1 MQIIKQKTYCEKETE
16 MDFDVIIIGAG
27 PAGLSAGIYCARAGI
42 RSLILS
48 PQGAGGQVSYTN
60 EVENYPGFSG
70 TGAELAEKMY
80 KQAQSSGVIFA
91 GEQAQEIR
99 RTADMWEVR
108 TRRGRYRAKAVI
120 VATGASPR
128 KIGAEGEERL
138 TGAGVSYCATCD
150 GAFYKGKT
158 VMVVGGGNTA
168 FSDALYLSRFCSRV
182 YLVHRSENF
191 RASKV
196 LTERVRACGKI
207 LIRTNETVE
216 KIQGETAVKSV
227 VLKHTLSSRI
237 SVAETEAVFA
247 AVGREP
253 QSGLVRG
260 ICTLDENGYIVT
272 DEKMRTDKPGLYAAG
287 DVRNTPL
294 RQIITAA
301 ADGAVAAEDL
311 AQNL

>member
-1 MQIIKQKTYCEKETE
+1 

-42 RSLILS
+42 KSLILS

-70 TGAELAEKMY
+70 TGAELAERMY

-91 GEQAQEIR
+91 GEQAHEIH
-99 RTADMWEVR
+99 RTADMWEVH

-128 KIGAEGEERL
+128 KIGADGEERL
-138 TGAGVSYCATCD
+138 TGVGVSYCATCD
-150 GAFYKGKT
+150 GAFYKDKT

-191 RASKV
+191 RASRV
-196 LTERVRACGKI
+196 LAERVRACGKI
-207 LIRTNETVE
+207 LVRTNEIVE
-216 KIQGETAVKSV
+216 KIQGDTSVKSV
-227 VLKHTLSSRI
+227 VLRHALSSRI
-237 SVAETEAVFA
+237 SVAETEAVFV

-253 QSGLVRG
+253 QSGIVRG
-260 ICTLDENGYIVT
+260 ICSLDENGYIVT
-272 DEKMRTDKPGLYAAG
+272 DEKMRTDKPGLYAVG

-311 AQNL
+311 AQNI